1 MSIISVDYNKIQ
13 QSSEI
18 LESYIDTEEWHSFE
32 DVLTELSNVSKKHDG
47 YLSEITSK
55 YQSNYTPASFGR
67 NNTAFK
73 NLVENCAEIAK
84 YWKDVEF
91 DDETDVKKGF
101 KKIDE
106 LLGLKDNDKLSKKF
120 SSIDFSSITFYTN
133 AQDVEGFITS
143 AVDISDY
150 YPDGYESRDA
160 WKQDLI
166 QNYLNQGYSQES
178 AESLAALE
186 MARSLVSS
194 TGAYNTSQATS
205 INSIIDN
212 EVSEVQTKNAWYASQ
227 VTPVET
233 DGQNQDVTPQ
243 NTDSNNSSTA
253 KTISYRVAST
263 APASTAAAASQT
275 VQEVVNNTPPS
286 VEEITPPENSTPDT
300 TPPSTE
306 EPSGGQTEPGNGT
319 DNNTDNTNDNTNNIN
334 NSNNSNNSNNN
345 TQTPPPASN
354 NNTNNTPSTPQQPQN
369 TPPSNANVN
378 TSRPSSSGATNSS
391 GNFNSTSPQ
400 AGPDNTLTSDSGT
413 VDSSTTT
420 DLPTGNTGP
429 GNELDVISI
438 DKEPSTS
445 STSSS
450 NGGGSVIPAVIGVGA
465 AAAAGVAGVK
475 YIKDKKQKDNT
486 YEDEDENSF
495 SYLGDYNNDSEDTET
510 TYSNTKYK
518 AGNVNNLV
526 LDEAPSDLHIEEGM
540 PEMTNEELE

>member
-1 MSIISVDYNKIQ
+1 MAGIANIDYNRIQ
-13 QSSEI
+13 QSAQMLEQSAPSQPDTEFEQILNAMDDLKEI
-18 LESYIDTEEWHSFE
+18 SQRHDDYLEKILKPYEDVYTTISSNNFAYIDLIDATE
-32 DVLTELSNVSKKHDG
+32 
-47 YLSEITSK
+47 
-55 YQSNYTPASFGR
+55 
-67 NNTAFK
+67 
-73 NLVENCAEIAK
+73 EIAK
-84 YWKDVEF
+84 TW
-91 DDETDVKKGF
+91 
-101 KKIDE
+101 KKIEEEDGDRLTGLKSIDK
-106 LLGLKDNDKLSKKF
+106 LLGLKGENKLSKIYQGLD
-120 SSIDFSSITFYTN
+120 SPTITTN

-143 AVDISDY
+143 AIDVSDY
-150 YPDGYESRDA
+150 KPDGYENREA
-160 WKQDLI
+160 WKQALI

-186 MARSLVSS
+186 MANALVAT
-194 TGAYNTSQATS
+194 TGAYSSKKAES
-205 INSIIDN
+205 INNVIAGEVN
-212 EVSEVQTKNAWYASQ
+212 EVKTKNAWYASQ

-243 NTDSNNSSTA
+243 NTNSNNSSTA

-319 DNNTDNTNDNTNNIN
+319 DNNIDNTTDNT
-334 NSNNSNNSNNN
+334 NNSNNSNNN

-429 GNELDVISI
+429 GSELDVISI

-486 YEDEDENSF
+486 YEDEDEDENSF

-540 PEMTNEELE
+540 PEMSNEELE